1 MERQPNK
8 PALFEFL
15 ERLRKAKKRFVVV
28 TTAMGSVEEKDWD
41 TIKAEKRRLM
51 QAFGRPTELNAHA
64 DAFISAA
71 GKVALFSCHIDS
83 VMPVQGINE
92 LLLCVLASLPRNRGA
107 LLPYVCRVGSCRV
120 GSCRV
125 VSCRVV
131 SCRVVS
137 CRVVSCRWS
146 CRVVGRV

>member
-1 MERQPNK
+1 
-8 PALFEFL
+8 
-15 ERLRKAKKRFVVV
+15 LRKARKRFVVV

-83 VMPVQGINE
+83 AKPVQGINE

-107 LLPYVCRVGSCRV
+107 PLTVV
-120 GSCRV
+120 SCRV

-137 CRVVSCRWS
+137 CRVVSCRVVS
-146 CRVVGRV
+146 CRV